1 MASAAGV
8 VLTLTDLALTLTLA
22 TEAPDHLAGHERSE
36 VAFFGS
42 FLEPG
47 TCLVAISL
55 PEPASSGAEGIDE
68 AGGKDRIDRGYHYTT
83 VQDIH
88 LANPNPNPNQEE
100 RGAKSKRSALGLV
113 GKRKPPPPPRELG
126 ELEVNRK
133 REEAGATALP

>member
-8 VLTLTDLALTLTLA
+8 VLTLTDLSLTLTLA

-55 PEPASSGAEGIDE
+55 PEPACSGVEGRDE
-68 AGGKDRIDRGYHYTT
+68 AGGKAPEERIDRGYHYTT

-88 LANPNPNPNQEE
+88 LC
-100 RGAKSKRSALGLV
+100 R
-113 GKRKPPPPPRELG
+113 
-126 ELEVNRK
+126 
-133 REEAGATALP
+133 